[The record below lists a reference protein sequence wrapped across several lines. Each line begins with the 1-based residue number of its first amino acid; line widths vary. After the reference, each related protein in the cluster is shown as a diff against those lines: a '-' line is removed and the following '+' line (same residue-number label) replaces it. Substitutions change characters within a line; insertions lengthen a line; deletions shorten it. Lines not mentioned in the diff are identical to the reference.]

1 MVQKAGPRMRPCLW
15 TWTGC
20 LYDAHTVVPS
30 PHTRGVRAAN
40 RASTRRA
47 VARRSRFLWTK
58 HRRTS
63 SRQEVEQAAHGHSR
77 ATAGLRWAGLAG
89 SGWPSIGLLVAFEDS
104 GTPPGGDHAVVV
116 PARAGRA
123 TSQTRSPGC
132 SVAASALCYRM
143 PTMTGTRVESPESA
157 WTPIVCASRISP

>member
-1 MVQKAGPRMRPCLW
+1 M
-15 TWTGC
+15 
-20 LYDAHTVVPS
+20 
-30 PHTRGVRAAN
+30 
-40 RASTRRA
+40 
-47 VARRSRFLWTK
+47 ARRSYFLWTK

-63 SRQEVEQAAHGHSR
+63 SRQEVEQAAYGHLR

-143 PTMTGTRVESPESA
+143 PTMTETRVESPESA
-157 WTPIVCASRISP
+157 